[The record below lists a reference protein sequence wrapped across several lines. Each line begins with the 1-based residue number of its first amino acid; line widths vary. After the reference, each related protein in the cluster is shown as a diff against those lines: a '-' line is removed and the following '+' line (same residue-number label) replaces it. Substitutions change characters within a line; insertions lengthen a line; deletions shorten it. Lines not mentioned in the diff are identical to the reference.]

1 MCLHNPSEITKSGRI
16 EVRILLKFAYIVITP
31 IPLAPGDDYQLY
43 VESTRRTCAVHL
55 ETRPSQVFCNQDALR
70 KTCARGYLEL
80 MTHRGRGRRTHGASR
95 RS

>member
-16 EVRILLKFAYIVITP
+16 EVRILLKFAYIVITM
-31 IPLAPGDDYQLY
+31 IPLVPGDDYQLY
-43 VESTRRTCAVHL
+43 VESTRRTCEVLL
-55 ETRPSQVFCNQDALR
+55 ETRPSQVFGNQDALR

-80 MTHRGRGRRTHGASR
+80 MTHRGRGCRTPGARR